1 MTRARCKHDIM
12 QGGQV
17 GSTHSV
23 LVRLQMRQ
31 LCLVRDALLL
41 LLLPEL
47 FNVLERFGVAGGR
60 EDGVKLVLQILCS
73 AYFKSS

>member
-1 MTRARCKHDIM
+1 
-12 QGGQV
+12 
-17 GSTHSV
+17 
-23 LVRLQMRQ
+23 MRQ